1 VLSRRRIFRSSS
13 FSAPGRWRGALLVA
27 VFSLGAVALAGLGLP
42 ASLLGSAPAEQD
54 WTAAAASVRVVD
66 GDTLRLGERT
76 LRLSGLLSPERGQ
89 TCRTAGGVGF
99 DCGATA
105 AEALARLVQGRD
117 LSCHLKGRD
126 GFGRPLGHCVAGDV
140 QVNAALIAS
149 GWALADGTAM
159 ATLEAEARR
168 AGRGLWSHLPGAP
181 EDWQRR

>member
-1 VLSRRRIFRSSS
+1 MVYRRRIFRASSY
-13 FSAPGRWRGALLVA
+13 SAPNRWRGGLLVA
-27 VFSLGAVALAGLGLP
+27 AFSIGAVALAGLGLP
-42 ASLLGSAPAEQD
+42 ASLFGSAPSEQD

-105 AEALARLVQGRD
+105 AEALARLVQGHD
-117 LSCHLKGRD
+117 LACHVKGRD
-126 GFGRPLGHCVAGDV
+126 GFGRPLGTCLAGGV
-140 QVNAALIAS
+140 EVNAALISA
-149 GWALADGTAM
+149 GWALAGKTAM
-159 ATLEAEARR
+159 TPLEAEARQ

-181 EDWQRR
+181 EDWRQR